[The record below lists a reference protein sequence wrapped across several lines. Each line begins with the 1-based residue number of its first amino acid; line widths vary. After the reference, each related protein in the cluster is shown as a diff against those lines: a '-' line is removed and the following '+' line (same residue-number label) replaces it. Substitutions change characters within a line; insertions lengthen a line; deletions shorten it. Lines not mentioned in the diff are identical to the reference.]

1 MNNCEIGSKISQF
14 TFGGG
19 GGFVK
24 LTLPNDLEL

>member
-14 TFGGG
+14 TLGG